1 MLTMKRSTFSPL
13 SVASALLTTGLGI
26 SGEGLLP
33 IYAVILQITPE
44 AYQVS
49 MEMLFETGEGFERAE
64 HCRVRCRYE
73 VLPIANL
80 DYLEAAFLNALVQ

>member
-1 MLTMKRSTFSPL
+1 MASTRLTIGVSTSDE
-13 SVASALLTTGLGI
+13 AS
-26 SGEGLLP
+26 LP
-33 IYAVILQITPE
+33 IYALVLQITPE

-49 MEMLFETGEGFERAE
+49 MEMLFETGEDVERTE
-64 HCRVRCRYE
+64 HYRVRFRYE